1 MLDTLALAAARAAPL
16 ASGTAP
22 SIPWGRLV
30 LAFVFCILVALAA
43 IAFIRKRNGMP
54 VLPEDVIQRFGQGQI
69 SAPAASGRV
78 QIVQRLGVTPTSQLV
93 VLKRGRQNYLLH
105 LTNSGATEI
114 DRYLDDGEVEEA

>member
-1 MLDTLALAAARAAPL
+1 MLDTLALVAARAAPL

-22 SIPWGRLV
+22 SIPWARIV
-30 LAFVFCILVALAA
+30 LAFLFCILVALAA

-54 VLPEDVIQRFGQGQI
+54 VLPADLVHRLGQGQVV
-69 SAPAASGRV
+69 APAAAGRL

-105 LTNSGATEI
+105 LTNTGATEI
-114 DRYLDDGEVEEA
+114 DRYLDDNEADEA